1 MGREVVTKLSYKNTV
16 FLAPGKGY
24 HQTEDKPKKHMYNV
38 LRYEEKG
45 GYLSQMQKYFDNLH
59 FLY

>member
-1 MGREVVTKLSYKNTV
+1 MTKLSYKNTV

-38 LRYEEKG
+38 LCYEEKG
-45 GYLSQMQKYFDNLH
+45 GLSISNAKIF
-59 FLY
+59 